1 MSAPCEG
8 TPVSRAADGGLT
20 ISPAGPGDLPALVEL
35 MAAAPLLGRYGTTR
49 ESAGE
54 ALEGAQRAGDLL
66 LVARSADRTVAGL
79 AWVVG
84 SRILTGAAYLRLLL
98 VAEPWQRA
106 GVGAHLLATAEAE
119 AGTGANLMVLLVTT
133 DNAGARRFYEA
144 HGYRHVG
151 DLEGWAAPGLDEALY
166 EKTLRRHGA
175 RLDF

>member
-1 MSAPCEG
+1 M
-8 TPVSRAADGGLT
+8 SRAADDGLT
-20 ISPAGPGDLPALVEL
+20 IAPAGPGDLTAVVEMIALS
-35 MAAAPLLGRYGTTR
+35 PLLRRYGTTR
-49 ESAGE
+49 ETARA
-54 ALEGAQRAGDLL
+54 ALDRAQGAGDLL

-98 VAEPWQRA
+98 VAEGWQ
-106 GVGAHLLATAEAE
+106 G
-119 AGTGANLMVLLVTT
+119 AGTGARLLAAAETAATAWANHLVLLVTT